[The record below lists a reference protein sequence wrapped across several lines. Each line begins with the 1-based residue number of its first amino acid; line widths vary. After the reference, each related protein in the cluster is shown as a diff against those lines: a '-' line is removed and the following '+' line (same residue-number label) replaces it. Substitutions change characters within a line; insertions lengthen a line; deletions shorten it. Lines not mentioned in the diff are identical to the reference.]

1 MNAEKFFTAYV
12 TAALW
17 SSTDDTG
24 QPLDDKHDATD
35 IAPATLAKM
44 RVDCDAFLAQH
55 GALLANATDDEL
67 AGHDFWLSRNGHGA
81 GFFDGG
87 ASEYGENYKSVCAA
101 LQKAA
106 QKFGTR
112 DLYVGD
118 DGKIYA

>member
-17 SSTDDTG
+17 SSTDDG
-24 QPLDDKHDATD
+24 SQPLDDKHSAAD
-35 IAPATLAKM
+35 IAPTALAKM
-44 RVDCDAFLAQH
+44 RADCCAFIAQH
-55 GALLANATDDEL
+55 DALLANATDDEL

-81 GFFDGG
+81 GFFDGT
-87 ASEYGENYKSVCAA
+87 ASEYGANHKSVCAD

-106 QKFGTR
+106 QKFGSC